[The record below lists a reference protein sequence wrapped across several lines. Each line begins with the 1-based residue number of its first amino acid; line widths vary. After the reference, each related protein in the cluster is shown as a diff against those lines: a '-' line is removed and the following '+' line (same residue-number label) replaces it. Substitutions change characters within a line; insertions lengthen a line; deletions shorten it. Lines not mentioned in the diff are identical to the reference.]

1 MNAGC
6 VCIATTKRAV
16 LCGEEQ
22 KDKLPAQFW
31 ELMALLSPGGCL
43 CAANYSE

>member
-22 KDKLPAQFW
+22 KDKALGSVLGADGPALPRR
-31 ELMALLSPGGCL
+31 
-43 CAANYSE
+43 